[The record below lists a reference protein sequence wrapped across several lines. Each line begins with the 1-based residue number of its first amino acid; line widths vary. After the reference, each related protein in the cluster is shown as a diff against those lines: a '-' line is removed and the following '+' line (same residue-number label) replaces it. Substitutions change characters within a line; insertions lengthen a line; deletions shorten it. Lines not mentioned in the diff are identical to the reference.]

1 VISCEVDGGRFN
13 LRVIGVCVHDGYV
26 LLHRSDR
33 DDFWSLP
40 GGRGEFMEP
49 SAETIRREL
58 REELGCDVR
67 VERLLWVA
75 ETFFGAGAH
84 RFHEIG
90 LYYQVEIPDRADLLD
105 KAAVQ
110 RGVEGPD
117 LGLVFRWFPLGQ
129 VGRLRLYPT
138 FLRDEL
144 RALPSTIRHV
154 VSWEA
159 GEEAEDIRAVPETD
173 ARMACGEESVCT
185 SEDVEAGSDA

>member
-1 VISCEVDGGRFN
+1 VISWQVDGGRFN
-13 LRVIGVCVHDGYV
+13 LRVVGVCVHDGHV

-40 GGRGEFMEP
+40 GGRGEFLEP

-67 VERLLWVA
+67 VERLLWVV
-75 ETFFGAGAH
+75 ENFFGAGAH

-90 LYYQVEIPDRADLLD
+90 LYYQLEILDRADLLD

-110 RGVEGPD
+110 YGFEGPD
-117 LGLVFRWFPLGQ
+117 LGLAFRWFPLGQ

-144 RALPSTIRHV
+144 RALPATIRHV

-159 GEEAEDIRAVPETD
+159 GDEGEDIGVVPEIETWRARGEGPVD
-173 ARMACGEESVCT
+173 AV
-185 SEDVEAGSDA
+185 EDVEPGLDA